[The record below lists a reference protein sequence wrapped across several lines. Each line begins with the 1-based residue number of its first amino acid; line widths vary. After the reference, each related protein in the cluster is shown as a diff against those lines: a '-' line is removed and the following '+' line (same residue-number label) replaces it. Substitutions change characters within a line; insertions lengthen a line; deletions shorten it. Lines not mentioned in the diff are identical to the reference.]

1 MHLGVIVIVAKP
13 HLSQRQNELLRWQW
27 KHQMS
32 DRNSCNALYHYN
44 ERNQTC
50 LLLLFNESCWRD
62 SAIDLFLLQRRHKW
76 IHCLMSPPQVCTDEE
91 WSYSID
97 GLFLFWQKYLLN
109 TTVCNIYIKTVLRN
123 SIKVD
128 LRRLHKWR
136 ASLSL
141 LLLYVLLGTCCSR
154 DGVRKLKEAACFS
167 ESAITTVY
175 GPYLFFVPSPVSH
188 LIENRNVNM

>member
-1 MHLGVIVIVAKP
+1 MNCCGDSGNISCQIGTVVMHYSI
-13 HLSQRQNELLRWQW
+13 N
-27 KHQMS
+27 
-32 DRNSCNALYHYN
+32 N

-50 LLLLFNESCWRD
+50 LLLLFNGSCWRD